1 MNKAIV
7 FDLETQFLFQ
17 EVGNDPKKL
26 KVSVVGIY
34 DYTNN
39 EYRTYLENEL
49 PELFRRFEHA
59 EFLVGF
65 NSLKFDLSV
74 LAPYYVGNI
83 FQFAHLDLLT
93 EVEKTLGFRVS
104 LDDLAKNTLGIKK
117 TGHGLLAIEYF
128 HNKEWDML
136 KEYCLND
143 VHITKELYE
152 YGKKT
157 GRLYYNSSRGKQEIP
172 VNFSLCKSE
181 NSSVSLSL
189 PF

>member
-34 DYTNN
+34 DYSNN

-59 EFLVGF
+59 EFLIGF

-83 FQFAHLDLLT
+83 FQFAHLDLLDC
-93 EVEKTLGFRVS
+93 VEKALGFRVS
-104 LDDLAKNTLGIKK
+104 LNDLAKNTLGTQKS
-117 TGHGLLAIEYF
+117 GHGLMAIEYF
-128 HNKEWDML
+128 HNQQWDKL
-136 KEYCLND
+136 KAYCLDD
-143 VHITKELYE
+143 VRITKELYE
-152 YGKKT
+152 YGKKS
-157 GRLYYNSSRGKQEIP
+157 GKIYYNSSRGKQEIP
-172 VNFSLCKSE
+172 VNFSMDKSPKT
-181 NSSVSLSL
+181 SVSLSL